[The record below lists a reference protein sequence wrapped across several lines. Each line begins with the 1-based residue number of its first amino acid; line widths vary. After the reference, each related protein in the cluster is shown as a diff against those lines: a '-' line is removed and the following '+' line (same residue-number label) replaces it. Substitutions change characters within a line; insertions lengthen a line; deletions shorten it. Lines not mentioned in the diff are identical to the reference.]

1 MTPTLRGMC
10 LLCRSCQRTE
20 ERVMR
25 VPGGFHTARPGA
37 AMFHL
42 LGENS
47 FRKAPLP
54 PRSLQK
60 GAADG
65 QLCETSLQAQW
76 LEMFHPATAEAE
88 ISHEIF
94 GLPVDM
100 HDGLVFA
107 SILATASPSIGG
119 DTAAILLAGLSANI
133 WKSELQTVTND
144 TGVARSTLCI
154 ATNKKR
160 NERVRQQDVLCLP
173 AGTRATSSGC
183 RFQPE
188 PGWQSE
194 TWRRA

>member
-1 MTPTLRGMC
+1 
-10 LLCRSCQRTE
+10 
-20 ERVMR
+20 
-25 VPGGFHTARPGA
+25 
-37 AMFHL
+37 MFHF
-42 LGENS
+42 LGPNS
-47 FRKAPLP
+47 FHKAPLRRALP
-54 PRSLQK
+54 PRSLLNWAERRAPR

-65 QLCETSLQAQW
+65 QLCETSLQAQC
-76 LEMFHPATAEAE
+76 LEMLHPATAEAE

-100 HDGLVFA
+100 HDGLVSA

-154 ATNKKR
+154 ATKKKR

-183 RFQPE
+183 RFQPG
-188 PGWQSE
+188 PAGWQSE
-194 TWRRA
+194 TQRRRAQTQGDNIAVPLANPRPGENVK